1 MINYEVSFAMKY
13 KVSKNIGFQVK
24 NVEEATHFYES
35 VLGFKQP
42 EQSFVNE
49 VEFRTDFN
57 NIFLI
62 EGNENLGPVMEIVV
76 ENLEEA
82 KKHLLKNGFE
92 IVRWEGKGKDC
103 YVKDPF
109 GKIFNVWEE

>member
-1 MINYEVSFAMKY
+1 MKY
-13 KVSKNIGFQVK
+13 KVSKNIGFQVT
-24 NVEEATHFYES
+24 NVEHAKNFYEN

-42 EQSFVNE
+42 KQSFVSE
-49 VEFRTDFN
+49 VEFKTEYN

-62 EGNENLGPVMEIVV
+62 QGNENLGPVMEVMV
-76 ENLEEA
+76 DDLDDA
-82 KKHLLKNGFE
+82 KQHLLENGFE

-109 GKIFNVWEE
+109 GMIFNVWEERSITE